1 MSSIGILALDTARA
15 TGWAVLRADGSLASG
30 TKILGRKDM
39 RVGPLLANYSDWL
52 SRQVDEYAPEF
63 IYYEQPWVGPKTSQG
78 AALILMSLA
87 GVTHMVG
94 YRNRVMVRAVLN
106 PQVVKHWTGDGGGKR
121 VVRKARVFAEAQARN
136 LAPETEDEA
145 DALAIL
151 SYAAH
156 CLGIKTDIPAGPLF
170 APSQQ
175 GEAA

>member
-1 MSSIGILALDTARA
+1 MSSTSILALDTARA
-15 TGWAVLRADGSLASG
+15 TGFAVLRADGSHASG
-30 TKILGRKDM
+30 TKVLGPKDM
-39 RVGPLLANYSDWL
+39 RIGPLLANYSDWL
-52 SRQVDEYAPEF
+52 TSQVRVHKPEF
-63 IYYEQPWVGPKTSQG
+63 IYYEQPWVGPKTSQA

-94 YRNRVMVRAVLN
+94 FRCRVRVRPALN
-106 PQVVKHWTGDGGGKR
+106 PTVVKHFTGSGGGKR
-121 VVRKARVFAEAQARN
+121 VVRKARVFAEACARG

-156 CLGIKTDIPAGPLF
+156 LLGIKTDIPAGPLF
-170 APSQQ
+170 GPSQQ